1 MFYPSAL
8 HLLLACTII
17 STCLALECYVCDNQE
32 DNKGKCVKSIKTC
45 EQGEDVC
52 LTEIRWGS
60 IPYFNQGAQKQY
72 FISKRCSTKS
82 LCERYRESNMHLCT
96 HIWYEDWKCS
106 ECCKGDRCNYF
117 VISGSDAHS
126 ISGLVGVVSTIAL
139 ILYR

>member
-1 MFYPSAL
+1 M
-8 HLLLACTII
+8 
-17 STCLALECYVCDNQE
+17 CDNQE

-117 VISGSDAHS
+117 VIVSIIITYNNNLHSSNILNYHYSDLQSGSDAHS
-126 ISGLVGVVSTIAL
+126 MSGLVGVVSTIAL